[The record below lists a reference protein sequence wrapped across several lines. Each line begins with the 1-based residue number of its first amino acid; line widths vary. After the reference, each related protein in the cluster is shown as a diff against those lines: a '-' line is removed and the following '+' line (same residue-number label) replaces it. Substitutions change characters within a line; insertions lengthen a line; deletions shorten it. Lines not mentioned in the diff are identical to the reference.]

1 MVNAEARIL
10 NLDWCNP
17 CKFLEAY
24 DCKGEQCE
32 FRRYFDTEAGLA
44 KLELILNLKT
54 REFFVSNFRRAGEK
68 KAARV
73 AAWYE
78 EAVRASTVEVP
89 TDEEDKAAFNRVK
102 EAMGAD
108 RFHPICY
115 HGILTLLK
123 ADLSSS

>member
-1 MVNAEARIL
+1 MLVNAEARIL
-10 NLDWCNP
+10 NLEWCNP
-17 CKFLEAY
+17 FKFLEAY

-44 KLELILNLKT
+44 ELELILNLKT

-89 TDEEDKAAFNRVK
+89 AYEEDKAAFNRVRRPW
-102 EAMGAD
+102 EQIG
-108 RFHPICY
+108 
-115 HGILTLLK
+115 
-123 ADLSSS
+123 